1 MTGAIS
7 LSNANAKLAFGSLTT
22 SPITGY
28 KAPTLLTNGVG
39 IYSRYGGS
47 SDEGAIIITEDT
59 CVIYNSSDTGW
70 NFQVMDKDL
79 GTDLTNDATRSFGVN
94 QAHQAWSLAG
104 FVKSG
109 SSDSYVLLGG
119 GGHKAESSLS
129 VANADTLDGY
139 HADSF
144 IKKHTEYNFSSN
156 GTAPYNYVWLCR
168 IGDKQGTGQV
178 LVL

>member
-1 MTGAIS
+1 MALLLDLLVSGQTRLNDDTYAKNIYADKFIRTGSSDLYVLLGGGGHKLLSDFSMSHSHPYLPLAGGTMTGAIN
-7 LSNANAKLAFGSLTT
+7 LST

-28 KAPTLLTNGVG
+28 KAPSLLSNGVG

-79 GTDLTNDATRSFGVN
+79 GGDMTNDATRTFGVN
-94 QAHQAWSLAG
+94 QNHQAWSLSG

-109 SSDSYVLLGG
+109 S
-119 GGHKAESSLS
+119 
-129 VANADTLDGY
+129 
-139 HADSF
+139 
-144 IKKHTEYNFSSN
+144 
-156 GTAPYNYVWLCR
+156 
-168 IGDKQGTGQV
+168 
-178 LVL
+178 